1 MAYILKNTSGLI
13 STRVTDVGRQ
23 KMSQGNF
30 NISYFQIGDSEICYD
45 CLPSTYVQ
53 TSNNIFEPCFNS
65 HNSVGSPESN
75 KQYIKYPLFV
85 TNPTDGNTYG
95 IPFMDSKPE
104 PIFNAA
110 AQRGFFSGDVNS
122 WNVLVTTAY
131 TISSEWQVTNSLIA
145 GGNILYL
152 TFGGNCSASGTINVG
167 DFVTI
172 YMDGTANCPDVLS
185 CYPVLTYRVTGVSG
199 SDLYLDRDLPD
210 ISFDPGVSKVLV
222 YPSGMTVIYDTYTPS
237 GHWYTDVINFES
249 VCTTD
254 AFDVKIWNM
263 NIPWTENP
271 AGLNTNFYVGY
282 DGFGSHTYIGS
293 KEYLGYNNNT
303 GQTDSY
309 GIFYYNS
316 FGERVYTTTGS
327 STPSYTDFIT
337 TAAENASRV
346 KAIQGDIQKAIAI
359 VHYTNN
365 TIDYFYGEKFA
376 MEPFDPTNPNNTT
389 GQARNFK
396 ISLPWLSWH
405 KSTFC
410 TCSGV
415 TFYVDPPNFDDY
427 GLFQVHYIQSN
438 CNEDMNDPGHRYY
451 NLWDTNP
458 NSDGFP
464 NRVGKVFPDQR
475 IVVFDDEEIIAAMS
489 YKSNRNWTLPAPKT
503 SLITPNVCEG
513 STSGYTGIMSA
524 DTEYMYLT
532 YRLEDTGTT
541 WSYLHCNYYQKLQG
555 PSSACTSVDQCVAV
569 RFGNEFPCLTDT
581 GVLSGFSANKFS
593 VLCQKV
599 VGDARPDPMLWRE
612 MDFTSQINLTPS
624 GYILPSA
631 ITATTFVVCE
641 ENYNLAP
648 IYDLSDYLDI
658 TLLNETGS
666 TLNFGDEYY
675 FYGVIDTD
683 IMATIYEMRYLCNM
697 ASSQFTYSC
706 NPTWTPGQSIYFTEI
721 GLYDSDKDL
730 LVVSKFQSPQKRIG
744 VQQALVKFDF

>member
-45 CLPSTYVQ
+45 CLPSTYNQ
-53 TSNNIFEPCFNS
+53 TNNNIFEPCFNS
-65 HNSVGSPESN
+65 HNSVGAPESN
-75 KQYIKYPLFV
+75 KQYVKYPLFV
-85 TNPTDGNTYG
+85 NGPDGNTYG
-95 IPFMDSKPE
+95 IPFMDSTPAAVY
-104 PIFNAA
+104 NAA
-110 AQRGFFSGDVNS
+110 SQRGFFSGDVNS
-122 WNVLVTTAY
+122 WNVLVTSAY
-131 TISSEWQVTNSLIA
+131 TISSEWQATNALIN
-145 GGNILYL
+145 GSNTLSL
-152 TFGGNCSASGTINVG
+152 TFNGNCSSNGTISVG
-167 DFVTI
+167 DFVTL
-172 YMDGTANCPDVLS
+172 YMDGTANCADVLS
-185 CYPVLTYRVTGVSG
+185 CYPIITYRITGISG
-199 SDLYLDRDLPD
+199 TDLYLDRELPD
-210 ISFDPGVSKVLV
+210 ISAYAGVSKVLV
-222 YPSGMTVIYDTYTPS
+222 YPSGMTVLYDTYTPS
-237 GHWYTDVINFES
+237 GHWYTDVIDFES

-271 AGLNTNFYVGY
+271 AGLNDTFYVGY
-282 DGFGSHTYIGS
+282 DSFGSHTYIGS

-309 GIFYYNS
+309 GIYYYNS
-316 FGERVYTTTGS
+316 FGERVYTKTGTTIPGFELPVS
-327 STPSYTDFIT
+327 
-337 TAAENASRV
+337 NASDNEIRV
-346 KAIQGDIQKAIAI
+346 KSILGDIQKAIAI

-376 MEPFDPTNPNNTT
+376 MEPYDPSNPQNTT

-396 ISLPWLSWH
+396 ISLPWMSWH
-405 KSTFC
+405 KNTFC
-410 TCSGV
+410 SCSGV
-415 TFYVDPPNFDDY
+415 TFYVDPPNFDNKN
-427 GLFQVHYIQSN
+427 LFQVHYITSN
-438 CNEDMNDPGHRYY
+438 ENIDMNDPGHRYY

-458 NSDGFP
+458 NSDGYP

-475 IVVFDDEEIIAAMS
+475 IVVFDDEEIIAAMT
-489 YKSNRNWTLPAPKT
+489 YKSNRNWTLPAPKC

-513 STSGYTGIMSA
+513 SSSGYTGLMSA
-524 DTEYMYLT
+524 DTEYLYLT
-532 YRLEDTGTT
+532 YKFEDTGTT
-541 WSYLHCNYYQKLQG
+541 FSYLHCNYYQKIQG
-555 PSSACTSVDQCVAV
+555 PNSGCTSVDQCVAV

-593 VLCQKV
+593 ILCQKV
-599 VGDARPDPMLWRE
+599 VGLSRPDPALWKE
-612 MDFTSQINLTPS
+612 MDFTSQINLTGG

-631 ITATTFVVCE
+631 VTSTTFVVCE

-648 IYDLSDYLDI
+648 LYDLSDYIDI
-658 TLLNETGS
+658 TPLNETGS

-683 IMATIYEMRYLCNM
+683 IMATIYELRYKCNL
-697 ASSQFTYSC
+697 ASSQFTYSS
-706 NPTWTPGQSIYFTEI
+706 NPTWTTGQPIYFTEI

-730 LVVSKFQSPQKRIG
+730 LLVSKFQSPQKRIG